1 MNQRV
6 IDILNYLD
14 GNQSE
19 NQSTTNNEIPTS
31 ATTSN
36 DSSTTTN
43 ATLSEAQSATNPK
56 GFKAQSATDS
66 SSETKH
72 LNSFGTNGALDAF
85 NDDKMYNRFSRQL
98 KKKQFPMIFEG
109 RVFNNEGEAQRFKQ
123 QVLAHRRGFKRNL
136 KYKKINESQ
145 MNFDA
150 MDSINSDSDD
160 YEDLIEDDG
169 YIYKKSKYPYA
180 INKDK
185 KKKII
190 PKTSKKD
197 TKRIYKSIESS
208 SGKEGI
214 KHLVKAESDEDFRS
228 KSDEAINKVDDDDI
242 RNSYYNHTHNDFAN
256 DRTWNQES
264 FLKLIYSMMKENEE
278 LKQANAKQQQ
288 QQFNNQVRSTM
299 RLNPLLLKK

>member
-14 GNQSE
+14 E

-36 DSSTTTN
+36 DSSTATN
-43 ATLSEAQSATNPK
+43 AMLS
-56 GFKAQSATDS
+56 KAQGATDS
-66 SSETKH
+66 SSETKP
-72 LNSFGTNGALDAF
+72 LNSFGTNGSKSLSACANGALDAF
-85 NDDKMYNRFSRQL
+85 NDDKMYNKFSRQL

-109 RVFNNEGEAQRFKQ
+109 RVFNNEGEAQMFKQ
-123 QVLAHRRGFKRNL
+123 QVLAHRRDFKRNL
-136 KYKKINESQ
+136 KQKKIKESQ

-180 INKDK
+180 VNKDG

-278 LKQANAKQQQ
+278 LKQANAKQQH
-288 QQFNNQVRSTM
+288 QQFNNQVQSTM
-299 RLNPLLLKK
+299 RINPLLLKK

>member
-14 GNQSE
+14 ENKSE

-36 DSSTTTN
+36 DSLTTTN
-43 ATLSEAQSATNPK
+43 ATLSKAQSATNPK

-66 SSETKH
+66 SSVNETKP

-85 NDDKMYNRFSRQL
+85 NDDKMYNKFSRQL

-109 RVFNNEGEAQRFKQ
+109 RVFNNEGEAQMFKQ
-123 QVLAHRRGFKRNL
+123 QVLAHRRDFKRDL
-136 KYKKINESQ
+136 KQKKIKESQ

-180 INKDK
+180 VNKDG

-288 QQFNNQVRSTM
+288 FNNQSTM
-299 RLNPLLLKK
+299 RINPLLLKK